1 MTSSIVCSGTRQDT
15 TMGEGNSN
23 GRNRSAVNN
32 YVTDGN
38 VEGRRKTEDEGLR
51 PLQVELRKMTC
62 ELPCVKCSKDSVAP
76 YGGIGL
82 FKIEGNR

>member
-1 MTSSIVCSGTRQDT
+1 MTPSIVCSGRRQDT
-15 TMGEGNSN
+15 TKWEGGRN

-51 PLQVELRKMTC
+51 P
-62 ELPCVKCSKDSVAP
+62 
-76 YGGIGL
+76 
-82 FKIEGNR
+82 